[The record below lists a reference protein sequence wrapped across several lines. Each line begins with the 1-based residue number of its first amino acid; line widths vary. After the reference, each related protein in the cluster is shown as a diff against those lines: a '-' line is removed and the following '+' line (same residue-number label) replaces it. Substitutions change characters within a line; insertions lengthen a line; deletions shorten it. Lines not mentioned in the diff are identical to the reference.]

1 MNTNSILMDDE
12 ADARSSAGRWKQTFH
27 RFNRSWVSLT
37 GLCVIVLLIVAAA
50 AGPSLV
56 PYPDDVLGAVHTGLR
71 FQPPSWQH
79 WFGTNEFGQDVFS
92 LVLAGARVSLV
103 AGFAVV
109 ALGAFVGILVGGI
122 AGFVGGWVDEVLMR
136 LVDLILTLP
145 GLILAMAIAAALG
158 TGLFN
163 TILAIALSWWPGY
176 ARLVR
181 GEVIAKKEELFVQAA
196 RALGASP
203 AGILS
208 RHVLPNVVSPVLIK
222 VSLDMGF
229 AILSVASL
237 SFLGIGV
244 RPPTPEWGA
253 LLATARNNLPDFWW
267 TALFPGLCIFFSVL
281 GFNLLG
287 DGLRD
292 VLDPKSRR

>member
-1 MNTNSILMDDE
+1 MNTQTM
-12 ADARSSAGRWKQTFH
+12 ATGDAGVARPSAGRWRQAFY
-27 RFNRSWVSLT
+27 RFNRSWVSWA
-37 GLCVIVLLIVAAA
+37 GLVIIGLLCLAAI
-50 AGPSLV
+50 AGPALA
-56 PYPDDVLGAVHTGLR
+56 PYPQDVQGAVHTALR
-71 FQPPSWQH
+71 FQAPSWQH

-92 LVLAGARVSLV
+92 LVLAGARISLV
-103 AGFAVV
+103 AGFLVV
-109 ALGAFVGILVGGI
+109 CLGALVGIVVGGI
-122 AGFVGGWVDEVLMR
+122 AGFAGGWIDEILMR
-136 LVDLILTLP
+136 LVDLVLTLP

-158 TGLFN
+158 AGLGN
-163 TILAIALSWWPGY
+163 TIFAIALSWWPGY

-181 GEVIAKKEELFVQAA
+181 GEVIARKEEMFVQAA

-203 AGILS
+203 ARILW
-208 RHVLPNVVSPVLIK
+208 RHVLPNVMSPVLIK
-222 VSLDMGF
+222 LSLDMGF

-244 RPPTPEWGA
+244 KPPTPEWGS

-267 TALFPGLCIFFSVL
+267 TALFPGLCIFFAVL

>member
-1 MNTNSILMDDE
+1 MTLNTATLDDS
-12 ADARSSAGRWKQTFH
+12 ARSARSAGRWQQAFH
-27 RFNRSWVSLT
+27 RFNRSWVSIAGLLIIAV
-37 GLCVIVLLIVAAA
+37 LCVAAV
-50 AGPSLV
+50 AGPALV
-56 PYPDDVLGAVHTGLR
+56 PYPADVAGAVHTELR
-71 FQPPSWQH
+71 FQAPSWQH

-109 ALGAFVGILVGGI
+109 AIGAAVGILVGGV
-122 AGFVGGWVDEVLMR
+122 AGFVGGWVEEVLMR
-136 LVDLILTLP
+136 IVDLILTLP

-158 TGLFN
+158 AGLFN

-196 RALGASP
+196 EALGASRT
-203 AGILS
+203 AILW
-208 RHVLPNVVSPVLIK
+208 RHVLPNVMSPVLIK
-222 VSLDMGF
+222 LSLDMGF

-244 RPPTPEWGA
+244 KPPTPEWGS

-267 TALFPGLCIFFSVL
+267 TALFPGLCIFFAVF

-292 VLDPKSRR
+292 VLDPKARR